1 MMERRMG
8 MGDNHWIIGMMT
20 RMWLSRMNC
29 DGYDVCKMFAPKTG
43 AMQCRATNKRR
54 DPERGLQSWELVST
68 SETRNPKPETDC

>member
-43 AMQCRATNKRR
+43 AMQCRATNNV
-54 DPERGLQSWELVST
+54 DA
-68 SETRNPKPETDC
+68 NHA